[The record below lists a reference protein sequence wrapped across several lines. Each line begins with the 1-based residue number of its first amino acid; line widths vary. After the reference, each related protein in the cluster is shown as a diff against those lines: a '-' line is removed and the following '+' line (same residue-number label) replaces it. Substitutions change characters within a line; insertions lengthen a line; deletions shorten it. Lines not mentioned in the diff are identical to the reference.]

1 MSYSTLEPFDLRS
14 RVISILVTLRDR
26 GIPLPAGAILISPWV
41 DLTHSFPSVAQ
52 ENNPYDYIP
61 THGFLHKPSRAWP
74 PPNADDMRRIAEMA
88 IANAVTEA
96 MPRKSTQQEKRA
108 AVDAATHDI
117 HVIEQA
123 NEGQDHGK
131 KGQRQADAS
140 TDNDPKPA
148 PPIPGAHSL
157 SIEIDG
163 RHVKINDQ
171 IQLYASNELITHPLV
186 SPALQPSL
194 GGLPPLL
201 ILTGGGEI
209 LRDEQIYVAHKAAN
223 PARYPPSDAYLA
235 EHPDAKEE
243 ITKWKP
249 TDVQLQ
255 VWIDLCHVAPTLSF
269 TRPAKFMYRSIAQFG
284 AWALARAQMT
294 EIEILDDDDI
304 SIISSKSSSEKSIKN
319 HAEAQNG
326 RMPARNTSFYSTSK
340 QVGKAGDPLPSFRS
354 HMIRQRVDRKG
365 CIFPLESQEHL
376 PACNMSPNEIG
387 IIKPGPVR
395 KWLKAKSVW
404 DTKFA
409 REKRAVQKKRI
420 KEMVQGYQGFG
431 DDEVPPPSALAGR
444 RKLDYVGREEK
455 KKRSWGLSLWSLW
468 GSTHDEKTVRIPL
481 TLPADELCHS
491 FALFCPRNFHT
502 KLLD

>member
-1 MSYSTLEPFDLRS
+1 MLVILRNQ
-14 RVISILVTLRDR
+14 
-26 GIPLPAGAILISPWV
+26 GIALPAGAILISPWV
-41 DLTHSFPSVAQ
+41 DLTHSFPSVAE
-52 ENNPYDYIP
+52 ENNLFDYIP
-61 THGFLHKPSRAWP
+61 AHGFLQKPSRAWP

-96 MPRKSTQQEKRA
+96 MPRKSTQQEKRE
-108 AVDAATHDI
+108 AVDAVTHDI
-117 HVIEQA
+117 HMVERT
-123 NEGQDHGK
+123 NEEHGHGK

-157 SIEIDG
+157 SIELDGKRIDI
-163 RHVKINDQ
+163 KDQ
-171 IQLYASNELITHPLV
+171 IQLYASNELIAHPLV

-201 ILTGGGEI
+201 ILTGGGET

-223 PARYPPSDAYLA
+223 PAHYPPSDAFLA

-243 ITKWKP
+243 IGKWKP

-255 VWIDLCHVAPTLSF
+255 VWDDLCHVAPTLSF

-294 EIEILDDDDI
+294 EIEIVDDDDI
-304 SIISSKSSSEKSIKN
+304 SIISSKSSSGSEDKLEAERPLKDHAAVHNGKDAAKSS
-319 HAEAQNG
+319 
-326 RMPARNTSFYSTSK
+326 TFYSK

-354 HMIRQRVDRKG
+354 HMIRQRVDCKG
-365 CIFPLESQEHL
+365 AIYPLQSQEHM

-395 KWLKAKSVW
+395 KWMAAKSVW

-409 REKRAVQKKRI
+409 KEKQAVQKKRI
-420 KEMVQGYQGFG
+420 KEMAQGYQGFG

-468 GSTHDEKTVRIPL
+468 GSTHDEKTVRTFASSQST
-481 TLPADELCHS
+481 TL
-491 FALFCPRNFHT
+491 LFFRLSHPQQPQ
-502 KLLD
+502 